1 MVCCTFICKFTYSKD
16 MIRKYIRI
24 VGVALNAFEQVF
36 FWPPVG
42 KFLKSTI
49 MAKYLDPSSLVIVD
63 VGVNRGQSTILFLK
77 WFPKAKIYG
86 FEPLPDAF
94 IIAKRKL
101 AERAQLYNLGVSSM
115 SGVRTFWQAKL
126 DETSTFNKPN
136 LESNYHKMKS
146 KVLLSSIDKMY
157 TALTVNTISLC
168 DFTSKEKIDRIDLL
182 KVDTEGHEL
191 EVLKGATTLL
201 KQKQINLIQVER
213 QETGLRII
221 EGALVR
227 PEGVEEFLNA
237 FSYYKVKTISHAF
250 AKIYDDFYVSKSE

>member
-1 MVCCTFICKFTYSKD
+1 
-16 MIRKYIRI
+16 MIRQYIQI
-24 VGVALNAFEQVF
+24 VRVAINIFEQVF
-36 FWPPVG
+36 FWPPTG

-49 MAKYLDPSSLVIVD
+49 MAKHLDPSSLVIVD

-94 IIAKRKL
+94 IIAKKRL

-126 DETSTFNKPN
+126 DETSTFDKPN

-146 KVLLSSIDKMY
+146 KVLLSSVDTMY
-157 TALTVNTISLC
+157 KALTVNTISLC

-201 KQKQINLIQVER
+201 KQKQINLIQIER
-213 QETGLRII
+213 QETGLRSI
-221 EGALVR
+221 EGALGR
-227 PEGVEEFLNA
+227 PEGVEEFMNA
-237 FSYYKVKTISHAF
+237 FSYYKVKTVSHVF
-250 AKIYDDFYVSKSE
+250 ARVYDDFYISKPE